1 MTREEHNAAHGASR
15 QPHESVSCNLFGYGE
30 LTQYDADCPACWL
43 GHRHSWAEHDEW
55 LRKARQQQKDWERQQ
70 RQRLIADACKA
81 EELFS
86 LDQLEAFAASQ
97 REAK

>member
-1 MTREEHNAAHGASR
+1 MTREEHNTAHGVNR

-43 GHRHSWAEHDEW
+43 GHRHSWAEHDQW
-55 LRKARQQQKDWERQQ
+55 LRKAREQQKEWERQQ
-70 RQRLIADACKA
+70 RSRLIDDACRA

-86 LDQLEAFAASQ
+86 LDELEAFASSQ
-97 REAK
+97 GRAK

>member
-1 MTREEHNAAHGASR
+1 MTREEHNAAHGANR

-55 LRKARQQQKDWERQQ
+55 LRKARQQKKDWEQQQ
-70 RQRLIADACKA
+70 RSRLIDDACKA

-86 LDQLEAFAASQ
+86 LDELEAFAGSQ
-97 REAK
+97 GRAR